1 MFDGSRKAW
10 GVHVLAARICC
21 AQQGSNTL
29 DHGPADPESKGKKR
43 GKRGQK
49 AANLLAR
56 HGVGTA
62 SKQHEVIPV
71 KDDEFQVQLGLT
83 ANKINKTAAQVTSS
97 SGAMES
103 QSLEEAEE
111 ENQEGDHWAVPASDM
126 EEMPGH
132 DADQKKEKAATAAT
146 KVCEGIEKAA
156 KRMTNLQVKAGAK
169 ELDEK
174 IRAQG
179 KTADALATN
188 GLKKLTGKLDAME
201 VAGSA
206 PPVAEDGLLWQW
218 VQAIFRAY
226 FSCTSW
232 WHGSFT

>member
-1 MFDGSRKAW
+1 MLNGEAYECSM
-10 GVHVLAARICC
+10 
-21 AQQGSNTL
+21 
-29 DHGPADPESKGKKR
+29 DPEKREEYTSLRREFVVRSKVPTLWTMDQLIQKSKGKKR

-56 HGVGTA
+56 QGVGTA

-83 ANKINKTAAQVTSS
+83 ANKTAAQVTSS

-111 ENQEGDHWAVPASDM
+111 ENQEGDHWAVPTSDM

-132 DADQKKEKAATAAT
+132 DADQKKEKAAT

-179 KTADALATN
+179 KTADALATD
-188 GLKKLTGKLDAME
+188 GLKKLTGKLDAVE

-206 PPVAEDGLLWQW
+206 PPVAEEGLLWQW

-226 FSCTSW
+226 FSCAS
-232 WHGSFT
+232 